1 MFILVRD
8 RATAGGRSGPA
19 AVLQRFDIADI
30 INNSPAIL
38 IFMPS
43 REPIDPAFLAAVR
56 LRPVVHADLPAIFQM
71 QLDPE
76 GNRMAMVKPRD
87 AAAFRAAWEGNF
99 NNPLV
104 VPRVI
109 VSGGSPMLGLISCF
123 QRDGLDYIGYWIE
136 REHWGKGLASR
147 ALELLLQEVTRRPL
161 YARVAATNPASL
173 RVLTRNGFT
182 EVSRCWSQET
192 DRLLA
197 CDEVILTLT

>member
-1 MFILVRD
+1 
-8 RATAGGRSGPA
+8 
-19 AVLQRFDIADI
+19 
-30 INNSPAIL
+30 
-38 IFMPS
+38 MPS
-43 REPIDPAFLAAVR
+43 REPIDPAFIAAVR
-56 LRPVVHADLPAIFQM
+56 LRPVEPADLPAIFQM

-76 GNRMAMVKPRD
+76 GNRMAMVKPRN
-87 AAAFRAAWEGNF
+87 AEAFRAAWEGNF

-123 QRDGLDYIGYWIE
+123 QRDGLDYVGYWIE

-147 ALELLLQEVTRRPL
+147 ALTLLLEEVTRRPL

-182 EVSRCWSQET
+182 EVSREWSQET

-197 CDEVILTLT
+197 CDEVILRLT